1 MTKNKTRVRSG
12 LVVLFL
18 HSKLLRKF
26 TTSLALGWL
35 SYGRSWRSRL
45 KSSWAPCSS
54 MAASAVPDGLPPAR
68 SLCCSTV
75 PLLGSL
81 TRCIGFKNKTFQ
93 CSCILCTLYFFN
105 SKKSFLKIWQI
116 IVSWIFPLLK
126 SISQFLQEKPSLH
139 DKGVLLKLWTI
150 KIVSYWLHFLLFRR
164 WLHLRFPTEFLLP
177 DPTLNCKS
185 QNFFYRLNDMIA
197 WKLKNKVVIFR

>member
-105 SKKSFLKIWQI
+105 SKKSFLKIWQL

-150 KIVSYWLHFLLFRR
+150 KS
-164 WLHLRFPTEFLLP
+164 FPTGCIFYYFVDGCICGSRRNTSCQILLWIVKAR
-177 DPTLNCKS
+177 T
-185 QNFFYRLNDMIA
+185 FF
-197 WKLKNKVVIFR
+197 